1 MNIHVHI
8 SDSLDSKANF
18 QKKVASTE
26 LFRKN

>member
-1 MNIHVHI
+1 MNIHVNI

-18 QKKVASTE
+18 QKKVSSTE